1 MVRFSVIVLG
11 GYGLFGS
18 RIVRRLARERGWRIV
33 VAGRDG
39 TAAVK
44 LCDALR
50 RDQAVAATLVPLA
63 CDIHATG
70 FCDVLQREGAR
81 LVINTCGP
89 FQRQDYAI
97 ARAAL
102 DADADYID
110 LADARDYVAG
120 FGALDDAARGGGRV
134 AIAGASTVPGLSA
147 AVVDHFVPAFA
158 HLDAIDIGIS
168 PGNRTPRGLATV
180 AAILGYVGRPLPW
193 LEDHRRRTVAGWQSL
208 RRHRYP
214 APAGTRWLAACDVPD
229 LDLFPR
235 RYAGLR
241 ALRFRAGLE
250 LKRLHLALWLLSW
263 LVRAGLVRSL
273 DRHARAMKS
282 LSERFERMG
291 GDAGA
296 MHVEIEGFD
305 RDGQPL
311 GLRWQL
317 VAEGGD
323 GPEIPATA
331 AVLLARKIAAGDV
344 QLRGAMPCVGLFT
357 LEEFLAALDGYA
369 IKTSIERFQPRN
381 RIA

>member
-1 MVRFSVIVLG
+1 MVGFSVIVLG

-39 TAAVK
+39 IAAAK

-50 RDQAVAATLVPLA
+50 EDPAIAAMLVPLA
-63 CDIHATG
+63 CDVHATG
-70 FCDVLQREGAR
+70 FCDALRREGAR
-81 LVINTCGP
+81 LVINTCRP
-89 FQRQDYAI
+89 FQRQDYAV

-120 FGALDDAARGGGRV
+120 FGVLDDAARGRGRV
-134 AIAGASTVPGLSA
+134 AIAGASTVPALSA
-147 AVVDHFVPAFA
+147 AVVDHFLPAFA
-158 HLDAIDIGIS
+158 HLHAIDIGIS

-193 LEDHRRRTVAGWQSL
+193 LEDHRRRAVVGWQSL

-214 APAGTRWLAACDVPD
+214 APVGPRWLAACDVPD

-241 ALRFRAGLE
+241 ELRFRAGLE
-250 LKRLHLALWLLSW
+250 LKRLHLALWILSW

-273 DRHARAMKS
+273 DRYARAMKS
-282 LSERFERMG
+282 LSERFERIG
-291 GDAGA
+291 SDAGV
-296 MHVEIEGFD
+296 MHVEIEGVD
-305 RDGQPL
+305 RDGRPL

-317 VAEGGD
+317 VAESGD
-323 GPEIPATA
+323 GPEVPATA

-344 QLRGAMPCVGLFT
+344 ETRGAMPCVGLFT
-357 LEEFLAALDGYA
+357 LEEFLAALGGYA
-369 IKTSIERFQPRN
+369 IRTSIERFQPRK
-381 RIA
+381 RMA